1 MIDYRPFWHSLA
13 KTPLAALSALEPLVE
28 QRMSP
33 ERHGD
38 ADRWKAALQA
48 LPELPPGIPLLDRD
62 GVGTAPSRPLDE
74 QERAAFTEAMMAF
87 HPWRK
92 GPFDIGGVYMD
103 TEWRSDWKWQRV
115 QPHLAPLAGRR
126 VLDVGCGSGYHCWRI
141 AGEGAALAL
150 GIDPM
155 LLFVMQYWAV
165 RRYVGADHNAWVLPL
180 ALEDMPASLRG
191 FDTILSMGVLYHRRS
206 PFHHLLHLR
215 ELLRPGGELVLE
227 TLVVSGDERTVLMPE
242 GRYAQMNNVWFIPS
256 TAMLELWLRRAGY
269 RNVRTVDVC
278 PTTVEEQRKTDW
290 MTYLSLADFL
300 DPADA
305 SRTVEGYP
313 APVRAVVLAEAP

>member
-1 MIDYRPFWHSLA
+1 MIDYAPLWQTLVGGPLASLA
-13 KTPLAALSALEPLVE
+13 ELAPLVDA
-28 QRMSP
+28 RLSP
-33 ERHGD
+33 ARHGD
-38 ADRWKAALQA
+38 AERWRTDLAALPDFPVGAVQLATDAVGASARAPLDAAARQA
-48 LPELPPGIPLLDRD
+48 L
-62 GVGTAPSRPLDE
+62 
-74 QERAAFTEAMMAF
+74 TEALMAF

-92 GPFDIGGVYMD
+92 GPFDIGGVHID

-115 QPHLAPLAGRR
+115 LPHLAPLAGRR
-126 VLDVGCGSGYHCWRI
+126 VLDVGCGSGYHCWRT

-165 RRYVGADHNAWVLPL
+165 RRYLGGDHHAWVLPL

-191 FDTILSMGVLYHRRS
+191 FDTIFSMGVLYHRRS

-227 TLVVSGDERTVLMPE
+227 TLVVEGDARTVLMPE

-278 PTTVEEQRKTDW
+278 PTTVEEQRTTPW
-290 MTYLSLADFL
+290 MNFLSLADFL
-300 DPADA
+300 DPADPA
-305 SRTVEGYP
+305 RTVEGYP
-313 APVRAVVLAEAP
+313 APVRAVLLADAP